1 MAGPVSD
8 AGAAVLVSSFV
19 ELVRLNP
26 HLPADD
32 PAFRRGFAAL
42 LVAVLAESS

>member
-1 MAGPVSD
+1 MTEDERA
-8 AGAAVLVSSFV
+8 AAVVSTFV

-26 HLPADD
+26 TLPADD

-42 LVAVLAESS
+42 LVAVLADSS